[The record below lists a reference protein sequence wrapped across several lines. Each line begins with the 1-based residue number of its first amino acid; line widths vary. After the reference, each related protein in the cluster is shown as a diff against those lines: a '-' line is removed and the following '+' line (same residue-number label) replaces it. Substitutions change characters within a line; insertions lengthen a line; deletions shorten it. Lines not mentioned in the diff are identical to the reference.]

1 MNQSRTLLAVALS
14 MVVFY
19 VYYTWINPPPKNPQ
33 TVQKASVQ
41 TEPPVPTTSLVSA
54 AVLSPQ
60 KILKKSPVMK
70 KTLENDFILAL
81 LSSEDGVFKEW
92 QLKKFSQTA
101 GTTEPFIDLINPNLG
116 DSSIL
121 KTTLG
126 NSAFDETAHFQILE
140 NPNQEKS
147 LVLQWESKDF
157 RVVKTITLSKD
168 QSYVVDVALEVT
180 NVSSQN
186 QILKPTLWIERPQ
199 KKEIKTGGFFSFIK
213 QPNPFYPLF
222 FKEGKLISHNNWS
235 KLTTT
240 EEKGRIAWAGITD
253 RYFLLAMIS
262 RQEAPQALVSSG
274 KKGDL
279 VFTSFSYGETN
290 LAPGQGVK
298 QQFSAYLG
306 PKERN
311 LLEKIGVSLEK
322 SVDYGY
328 LGFFCIPILW
338 LLIFFQK
345 ILSNWGLAIIA
356 LTFFIKMILHPVNK
370 KSMESMKAMQKL
382 QPKLK
387 EIREKYKD
395 NREKQNQEMMLLFKS
410 YKVNP
415 MSGCLPLVLQMP
427 IYFAL
432 YKVLWSAIELY
443 HAPFFWFY
451 KDLAA
456 PDPYFI
462 SPVLLSVVMVL
473 QQKYNPQASTMD
485 PAQQKMMMF
494 MPIMFS
500 VFLIFLPF
508 GLVLYI
514 FFNMLVSFI
523 QQYMIHEEVTF
534 LDLLKRLKVKKTT

>member
-1 MNQSRTLLAVALS
+1 M
-14 MVVFY
+14 
-19 VYYTWINPPPKNPQ
+19 
-33 TVQKASVQ
+33 
-41 TEPPVPTTSLVSA
+41 
-54 AVLSPQ
+54 
-60 KILKKSPVMK
+60 
-70 KTLENDFILAL
+70 
-81 LSSEDGVFKEW
+81 
-92 QLKKFSQTA
+92 
-101 GTTEPFIDLINPNLG
+101 
-116 DSSIL
+116 
-121 KTTLG
+121 
-126 NSAFDETAHFQILE
+126 
-140 NPNQEKS
+140 
-147 LVLQWESKDF
+147 
-157 RVVKTITLSKD
+157 
-168 QSYVVDVALEVT
+168 
-180 NVSSQN
+180 
-186 QILKPTLWIERPQ
+186 
-199 KKEIKTGGFFSFIK
+199 
-213 QPNPFYPLF
+213 
-222 FKEGKLISHNNWS
+222 
-235 KLTTT
+235 
-240 EEKGRIAWAGITD
+240 
-253 RYFLLAMIS
+253 
-262 RQEAPQALVSSG
+262 
-274 KKGDL
+274 
-279 VFTSFSYGETN
+279 
-290 LAPGQGVK
+290 
-298 QQFSAYLG
+298 
-306 PKERN
+306 
-311 LLEKIGVSLEK
+311 SLEK